1 MAKKNAANV
10 VGVKT
15 KTTWKQAFKRDWQ
28 LYLLL
33 LLPLIMVFVFSYGAY
48 PGLRMAFMDYK
59 PAKGYAGSEWVGM
72 KTFVKIFKD
81 ADFMRAL
88 RNSIVFNLADLIIG
102 FPMPIILA
110 LILNELRYPRF
121 KKVSQTILYLPH
133 FLSWAIIGSVAM
145 TMFRPNSGLVNILL
159 TNLGVISEG
168 IPFLNE
174 KWHWAIT
181 YLLIGVWQTMG
192 WGTILYLAAI
202 TGINGELY
210 EAAMIDGANRW
221 KRMWHI
227 TLPGI
232 KSTVV
237 TLLILNLGRV
247 MGSNLERLTALEN
260 SQVKDFQYQL
270 AVYIYNKG
278 IGAGKFSAATAVGLF
293 QWMTITAIMTKSL
306 MRNLL
311 TACAP
316 PAEVDSSL
324 ILTSFFFISLTSY
337 SNPSSPSFF
346 ANLSDNRTRIN
357 PINDCASCVLPFLH
371 VAVKSISGNTAVM
384 SKSVYFWPKDITF
397 DAYKKVFA
405 DNSMTYSMIF
415 SVIVTVIFTALGMLV
430 CTCAAYPLSKKRLKG
445 KKLLTFLLMV
455 PMYFSAGIIP
465 SYLLYQKLHVL
476 DTMWVLILPL
486 IYSPYNML
494 IMKNYFQSTIPDSL
508 EESAFLDGASNFQIL
523 SKIVLPLSK
532 PILATLS
539 LFYAVGRWNSYA
551 DNMYYTKSAN
561 LKLIQYKLYQ
571 LVASAAEAQTSSL
584 ADTGSAI
591 QSTPEVLQA
600 ASIMFVTI
608 PIIIIYPFLQKYFVQ
623 GTMIGAVKG

>member
-1 MAKKNAANV
+1 MKK
-10 VGVKT
+10 K
-15 KTTWKQAFKRDWQ
+15 
-28 LYLLL
+28 
-33 LLPLIMVFVFSYGAY
+33 
-48 PGLRMAFMDYK
+48 
-59 PAKGYAGSEWVGM
+59 E
-72 KTFVKIFKD
+72 
-81 ADFMRAL
+81 
-88 RNSIVFNLADLIIG
+88 
-102 FPMPIILA
+102 
-110 LILNELRYPRF
+110 
-121 KKVSQTILYLPH
+121 
-133 FLSWAIIGSVAM
+133 
-145 TMFRPNSGLVNILL
+145 VNINEES
-159 TNLGVISEG
+159 TSAGGAHAVNKFRISDFVMMAVI
-168 IPFLNE
+168 
-174 KWHWAIT
+174 
-181 YLLIGVWQTMG
+181 V
-192 WGTILYLAAI
+192 IL
-202 TGINGELY
+202 
-210 EAAMIDGANRW
+210 
-221 KRMWHI
+221 
-227 TLPGI
+227 
-232 KSTVV
+232 
-237 TLLILNLGRV
+237 
-247 MGSNLERLTALEN
+247 
-260 SQVKDFQYQL
+260 
-270 AVYIYNKG
+270 
-278 IGAGKFSAATAVGLF
+278 
-293 QWMTITAIMTKSL
+293 
-306 MRNLL
+306 
-311 TACAP
+311 
-316 PAEVDSSL
+316 
-324 ILTSFFFISLTSY
+324 
-337 SNPSSPSFF
+337 
-346 ANLSDNRTRIN
+346 
-357 PINDCASCVLPFLH
+357 CASCVLPFLH

-523 SKIVLPLSK
+523 SKI
-532 PILATLS
+532 
-539 LFYAVGRWNSYA
+539 SYA